1 MNGVGCYC
9 KALHIYVPVIYLF
22 FFLMIRRPPRSTL
35 FPYTTLFRSALDDG
49 ADTLL
54 IDLANISFVDSSGL
68 GILVVVLKK
77 VRASQKKM
85 YVCSINDQVRML
97 FELTSMD
104 RVFEVLPD
112 RAAFEEK
119 VAGASNA

>member
-1 MNGVGCYC
+1 M
-9 KALHIYVPVIYLF
+9 
-22 FFLMIRRPPRSTL
+22 RPDVKIIEPAGILDGTQADA
-35 FPYTTLFRSALDDG
+35 FRQQVDEAIEQDVE
-49 ADTLL
+49 TLL
-54 IDLANISFVDSSGL
+54 IDLKDITFVDSSGL

-77 VRASQKKM
+77 VRAARKKM

-112 RAAFEEK
+112 RTAFEK
-119 VAGASNA
+119 RLVGAANA

>member
-1 MNGVGCYC
+1 MNSNLQILEPSGILDGTQAETFRKEVDA
-9 KALHIYVPVIYLF
+9 ALE
-22 FFLMIRRPPRSTL
+22 
-35 FPYTTLFRSALDDG
+35 AG

-54 IDLANISFVDSSGL
+54 IDLKNIKFVDSSGL

-77 VRASQKKM
+77 VRAAQKRI
-85 YVCSINDQVRML
+85 YVCSINEQVKML

-112 RAAFEEK
+112 RSAFEAQ
-119 VAGASNA
+119 VAEVANA

>member
-1 MNGVGCYC
+1 MANLLIDEELMKSNIRILEPAGILDGT
-9 KALHIYVPVIYLF
+9 KAEA
-22 FFLMIRRPPRSTL
+22 
-35 FPYTTLFRSALDDG
+35 FRQEVDAALDDG